1 MYQGGEI
8 LSGELLMSSVTN
20 PMDTFNTMNTV
31 NNPTTMTMSMTIEQS
46 EKAMGDMQNKYM
58 S

>member
-8 LSGELLMSSVTN
+8 LSGELLMSTVTN
-20 PMDTFNTMNTV
+20 PMDTFNTLNTV

-46 EKAMGDMQNKYM
+46 EKAIGNMHDKYM